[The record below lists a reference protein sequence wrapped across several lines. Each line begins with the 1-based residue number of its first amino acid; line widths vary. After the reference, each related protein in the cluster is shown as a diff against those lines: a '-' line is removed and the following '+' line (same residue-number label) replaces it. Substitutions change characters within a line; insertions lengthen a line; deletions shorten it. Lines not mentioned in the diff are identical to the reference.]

1 MDSVLVLKAASIE
14 RCLKRIA
21 EDYGNDF
28 AVDLT
33 KQDAVIL
40 NLQRTCQ
47 LAIDMAGHI
56 VRVKKMGVPDSNTGS
71 FKLLQKAEIISESL
85 ARRMESMIGFRNI
98 AIHEYQELDLEIV
111 EGIINSR
118 LGAFREFTELVL
130 KMS

>member
-14 RCLKRIA
+14 RCLKRID

-47 LAIDMAGHI
+47 LTIDMAGHI
-56 VRVKKMGVPDSNTGS
+56 VRVKKLGAPDSFSGS
-71 FKLLQKAEIISESL
+71 FELLQKAKVIPDSL
-85 ARRMESMIGFRNI
+85 ASRMESMIGFRNI
-98 AIHEYQELDLEIV
+98 AIHEYQESDLEII
-111 EGIINSR
+111 EGIINDR
-118 LGAFREFTELVL
+118 LGDFREFTELVL

>member
-56 VRVKKMGVPDSNTGS
+56 VRVKKMGVPDSFTGS